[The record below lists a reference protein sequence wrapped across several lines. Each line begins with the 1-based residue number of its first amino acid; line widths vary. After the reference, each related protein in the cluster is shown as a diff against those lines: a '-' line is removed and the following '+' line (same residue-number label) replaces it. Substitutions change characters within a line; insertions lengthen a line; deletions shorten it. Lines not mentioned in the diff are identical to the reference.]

1 MKSLIINI
9 RRTALIFAS
18 LLGATAGAYAS
29 EPADTVASIDNPSRI
44 TITDDGTTTTVH
56 VSGEENN
63 PDYNFLYSVCADTSS
78 VSNLSISLP
87 IIGEKLSAP
96 ASRSVTFLSDIHVG
110 IISPYDSPAQLRT
123 SWEGGVSNLVGM
135 RYSFGRGTALG
146 FGVGIAG
153 RELNFRRGRE
163 AFVEND
169 RLIIAPAPAGAVDA
183 RTHLSVSSFQIPVY
197 FRQRIYRSLAFRL
210 SAVLNYNFTVRGES
224 KYTLDGI
231 EYTRKLKGLHQRLI
245 TPDFVFTIG
254 SLDFGGLYVRW
265 SPVSLFKSAYGPEI
279 HTLSFGLSIS
289 F

>member
-29 EPADTVASIDNPSRI
+29 EPADTVASIDNPNRI
-44 TITDDGTTTTVH
+44 IVTDDGTTTTVH
-56 VSGEENN
+56 VTGKENN
-63 PDYNFLYSVCADTSS
+63 PNYNFLYSVCADTSS

-87 IIGEKLSAP
+87 IIGEKLSTP

-110 IISPYDSPAQLRT
+110 IISPYDSPAQLKT
-123 SWEGGVSNLVGM
+123 SWEGGVDLVGM

-146 FGVGIAG
+146 FGVGMSG
-153 RELNFRRGRE
+153 RQLNFRRGTE
-163 AFVEND
+163 ALVEND
-169 RLIIAPAPAGAVDA
+169 RLVIAPAPAGAVDA

-197 FRQRIYRSLAFRL
+197 FRQRIYRSLAFKL

-254 SLDFGGLYVRW
+254 TLDFGGLYVRW

-279 HTLSFGLSIS
+279 HTLSFGLSIA